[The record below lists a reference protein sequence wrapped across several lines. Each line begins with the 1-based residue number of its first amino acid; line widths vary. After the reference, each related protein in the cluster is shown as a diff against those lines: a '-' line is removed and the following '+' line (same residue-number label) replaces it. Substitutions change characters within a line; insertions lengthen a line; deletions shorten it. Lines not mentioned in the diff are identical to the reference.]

1 MGQHDTND
9 KDPFADQPGSVEMR
23 AIPPGP
29 NRPATSPPA
38 KHGLL
43 LPCWGPLTLVGLC
56 LIGGVLGCAEEE
68 TVEEDAAFYLRAEI
82 DGAPFEVTS
91 DDSGSKILVDDYTT
105 AWEDQETQESFVVHA
120 QSFTFLTSRPRVK
133 IEAVGFFDIPPT
145 SDEKFQILYEGTHTY
160 GTLTQ
165 NRDEDTQEEPGINVT
180 FWDAQDRDWVCSTSR
195 GEQSSSTFEVWSHIL
210 AEDKYTED
218 GRKIWGEIHGSFSCT
233 LYSGGGST
241 LPLVQGSF
249 HSLAIVM

>member
-1 MGQHDTND
+1 MG
-9 KDPFADQPGSVEMR
+9 
-23 AIPPGP
+23 
-29 NRPATSPPA
+29 
-38 KHGLL
+38 
-43 LPCWGPLTLVGLC
+43 
-56 LIGGVLGCAEEE
+56 GGVGCAEDETAEE
-68 TVEEDAAFYLRAEI
+68 SAAVFYLRADI

-91 DDSGSKILVDDYTT
+91 DGTGSQILVENYTT
-105 AWEDQETQESFVVHA
+105 AWEDPKSLESFVVHA

-145 SDEKFQILYEGTHTY
+145 SDEKFQILYEGTHPF

-165 NRDEDTQEEPGINVT
+165 NRGEDIHEEPGISVT
-180 FWDAQDRDWVCSTSR
+180 FWDPQERDWICSTSR
-195 GEQSSSTFEVWSHIL
+195 GDQSNSTFEVWSHVL

-233 LYSGGGST
+233 LYSAGGSALSLDHGT
-241 LPLVQGSF
+241 F